1 MKDYLLDTNIIGFI
15 VDYKNGSTKKDSV
28 AVGKKLSLIKKT
40 NAKLLLCPVSVGES
54 EYGIRLN
61 IKGTLHKSVILKS
74 IIDSFGFMD
83 INKNIARE
91 SYSELRKRLYIKYA
105 PKKKKSSWPEEWVDP
120 ISSKEIQIQEND
132 LWLAAIAM
140 TYNMILVTNDK
151 MTAIKDVAG
160 TDVKF
165 ENWVEGN

>member
-1 MKDYLLDTNIIGFI
+1 MKDYILDTNIVGYI
-15 VDYKNGSTKKDSV
+15 VDYKNGSSKKESV
-28 AVGKKLSLIKKT
+28 AVGKKLSLIEKT
-40 NAKLLLCPVSVGES
+40 NTKLLLCPISVGES

-61 IKGTLHKSVILKS
+61 STGTSSKS
-74 IIDSFGFMD
+74 IILKNIVDSFGFLD

-160 TDVKF
+160 TDVTF
-165 ENWVEGN
+165 ENWVEEN